1 MTNSDGD
8 NDFDVAIIGAGAA
21 GLTTA
26 CAMAL
31 EDLKIIC
38 FDKMFGFDGQKKGD
52 TRTIALLQNSV
63 YLLQNLRRLGRLQ
76 TLC

>member
-1 MTNSDGD
+1 MSDLPPE
-8 NDFDVAIIGAGAA
+8 NDFDVAIVGAGAT
-21 GLTTA
+21 GLAAA
-26 CAMAL
+26 CAMAM

-63 YLLQNLRRLGRLQ
+63 YRSEERRVGKE
-76 TLC
+76 C